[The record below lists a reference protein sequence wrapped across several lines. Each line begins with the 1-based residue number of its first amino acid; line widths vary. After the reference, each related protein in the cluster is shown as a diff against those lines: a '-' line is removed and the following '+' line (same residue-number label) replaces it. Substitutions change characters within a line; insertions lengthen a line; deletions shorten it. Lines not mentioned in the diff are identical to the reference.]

1 MPDNFTTKPIKASV
15 TWVAFSTI
23 VRKEV
28 VRFMRIWGQTIL
40 PPAIT
45 QSLYFLIFGTIIGSQ
60 ISSINGLSYMQF
72 VVPGIIMMSIITNS
86 YSNVLSSFFGAKLQK
101 YIEEVLVS
109 PTPNWVVMAGY
120 VGGGVLRGMV
130 VGLVVFAVS
139 FFFTLPKVEN
149 PMLVIFFSLLTAI
162 VFSLAGFMN
171 AIFAEKFDDLSIIP
185 TFILTP
191 LTYLG
196 GVFYSIKSLP
206 AFWSDIAKFN
216 PIVYMVDGFRAGF
229 YGVSDFQ
236 IWYSTALL
244 IIVATIL
251 SFANLYLMKKGIGV
265 KN

>member
-1 MPDNFTTKPIKASV
+1 MSV
-15 TWVAFSTI
+15 SLIAFITI
-23 VRKEV
+23 IRKEV
-28 VRFMRIWGQTIL
+28 VRFTRIWGQTIL

-60 ISSINGLSYMQF
+60 LSQINGLSYMQF

-109 PTPNWVVMAGY
+109 PTPNWVVMFGY
-120 VGGGVLRGMV
+120 VGGGVLRGML
-130 VGLVVFAVS
+130 VGLVVFIVS
-139 FFFTLPKVEN
+139 FFFVKPTVEN
-149 PMLVIFFSLLTAI
+149 PLLVIFFSLLTAI

-171 AIFAEKFDDLSIIP
+171 AIFAQKFDDLSIIP

-196 GVFYSIKSLP
+196 GVFYSINSLP
-206 AFWSDIAKFN
+206 DFWKQVAKFN

-236 IWYSTALL
+236 IWYSAGLLIFVAALL
-244 IIVATIL
+244 SV
-251 SFANLYLMKKGIGV
+251 ANLYLLRKGIGV
-265 KN
+265 KA